1 MDHSQR
7 NSHQNQPSVTRRAF
21 LGTAAAAA
29 LAASAMPSK
38 AQAAGASGKFKLKYA
53 PGLGAFQE
61 HAGKDPIDQLKFM
74 ADEGFTAMFDNG
86 LMGRPA
92 ELQEKIAAEMDRLDM
107 MMGPYVMYAEFGKAT
122 FVTKDKEFQDYIV
135 GRTKEA
141 VEVARRTN
149 SQWSLNAPGCNSPRM
164 EMDYQ
169 TANLID
175 NLRRCVEIA
184 EPAGVVIVLEP
195 LNWWRDHPGLFLQ
208 KIPQAYM
215 VCRAVNS
222 PSCKIVDDLYHQQIT
237 EGNLIPNIDMAW
249 SEIGAFHLG
258 DNPGRREPGT
268 GEINYK
274 NIFRHIYRKGYQGVL
289 CMEHGRSKGGKEGER
304 AVIDAYRACDDFE
317 V

>member
-1 MDHSQR
+1 MDNPHSV
-7 NSHQNQPSVTRRAF
+7 SRRAF

-29 LAASAMPSK
+29 MAAGTMPS
-38 AQAAGASGKFKLKYA
+38 GAKTGGGNKKFKLRYA
-53 PGLGAFQE
+53 PSLGQFRE
-61 HAGKDPIDQLKFM
+61 HAGNDPIDQLRFM
-74 ADEGFTAMFDNG
+74 ADEGFSAMFDNG
-86 LMGRPA
+86 LMGKPA
-92 ELQEKIAAEMDRLDM
+92 ELQERIAQEMDRLGM

-122 FVTKDKEFQDYIV
+122 FVTQDKEFRDYIV
-135 GRTKEA
+135 NRTREA
-141 VEVARRTN
+141 VEVAKRTN
-149 SQWSLNAPGCNSPRM
+149 SKWTLIAPGCISQRM
-164 EMDYQ
+164 EVDYQ

-195 LNWWRDHPGLFLQ
+195 LNWWANHPGLFLQ
-208 KIPQAYM
+208 KIPQTYL

-222 PSCKIVDDLYHQQIT
+222 PSCKIVNDLYHQQIS

-249 SEIGAFHLG
+249 SEIAAFHLG

-274 NIFRHIYRKGYQGVL
+274 NIFKHIHRKGYQGVL
-289 CMEHGRSKGGKEGER
+289 CMEHGKSKGGKEGER
-304 AVIDAYRACDDFE
+304 ALIDAYRTCDDFE

>member
-1 MDHSQR
+1 MDNPHSV
-7 NSHQNQPSVTRRAF
+7 SRRAF

-29 LAASAMPSK
+29 MAAGTMPSGAK
-38 AQAAGASGKFKLKYA
+38 AGGGNEKFKLRYA
-53 PGLGAFQE
+53 PSLGQFRE
-61 HAGKDPIDQLKFM
+61 HAGNDPIDQLRFM
-74 ADEGFTAMFDNG
+74 ADEGFSAMFDNG
-86 LMGRPA
+86 LMGKPA
-92 ELQEKIAAEMDRLDM
+92 ELQERIAQEMDRLGM

-122 FVTKDKEFQDYIV
+122 FVTQDKEFRDYIV
-135 GRTKEA
+135 NRTKEA
-141 VEVARRTN
+141 VEVAKRTN
-149 SQWSLNAPGCNSPRM
+149 SKWTLIAPGCISQRM
-164 EMDYQ
+164 EVDYQ

-195 LNWWRDHPGLFLQ
+195 LNWWANHPGLFLQ
-208 KIPQAYM
+208 KIPQTYL

-222 PSCKIVDDLYHQQIT
+222 PSCKIVNDLYHQQIS

-249 SEIGAFHLG
+249 SEIAAFHLG

-274 NIFRHIYRKGYQGVL
+274 NIFKHIHRKGYQGVL
-289 CMEHGRSKGGKEGER
+289 CMEHGKSKGGKEGER
-304 AVIDAYRACDDFE
+304 ALIDAYRTCDDFE